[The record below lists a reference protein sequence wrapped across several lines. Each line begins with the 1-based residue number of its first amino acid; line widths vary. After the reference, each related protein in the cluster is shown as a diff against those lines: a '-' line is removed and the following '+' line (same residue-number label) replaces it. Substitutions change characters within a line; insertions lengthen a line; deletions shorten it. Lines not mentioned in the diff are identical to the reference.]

1 MMQVDHPCA
10 EMYYGG
16 WSAGFSNQDREGP
29 SGGGT
34 VTRGPTGV
42 ASTLKTVGA
51 FLFLLPGGRPRRDE
65 EGAAT
70 AVGAVFFPLLFGRP
84 GFRFPRR
91 TTSLGAP
98 VDWGATEEEAAAAA
112 FAARA
117 SRVLLLRL
125 PFGRP
130 RPRGAGGAV
139 SGASNSSL
147 TPFGALSPLTGER
160 PEDDMAGPS
169 SRREGSSA
177 KEKWQALWV
186 MSTLGI

>member
-1 MMQVDHPCA
+1 
-10 EMYYGG
+10 
-16 WSAGFSNQDREGP
+16 
-29 SGGGT
+29 
-34 VTRGPTGV
+34 V
-42 ASTLKTVGA
+42 ASTLKTAEA

-70 AVGAVFFPLLFGRP
+70 IAMAVFFPLPFGRP
-84 GFRFPRR
+84 GFRFSRMPAP
-91 TTSLGAP
+91 LGAP
-98 VDWGATEEEAAAAA
+98 VAWGVAEEEAAAAA

-130 RPRGAGGAV
+130 RPRGTEGAD
-139 SGASNSSL
+139 SGTTISSL
-147 TPFGALSPLTGER
+147 SPSETLSPLVGKWLG
-160 PEDDMAGPS
+160 DDMVGPS

-177 KEKWQALWV
+177 KEKWQMLWA

>member
-1 MMQVDHPCA
+1 
-10 EMYYGG
+10 MYSGG
-16 WSAGFSNQDREGP
+16 WSASFSNQGSEGP

-34 VTRGPTGV
+34 VARGPTGV

-70 AVGAVFFPLLFGRP
+70 ATGAVFFPLPFGRL

-91 TTSLGAP
+91 TAPLGVP
-98 VDWGATEEEAAAAA
+98 VDWGATGEEAAAAA
-112 FAARA
+112 FAARD

-130 RPRGAGGAV
+130 RPRGAEGAA
-139 SGASNSSL
+139 SGASTSSL
-147 TPFGALSPLTGER
+147 TPSGALSPLIGEQ
-160 PEDDMAGPS
+160 PEDDMTGPS
-169 SRREGSSA
+169 PRREGSSA
-177 KEKWQALWV
+177 KKKRQALWA
-186 MSTLGI
+186 MSALDI